1 MEERSTGAPTEAPRA
16 RLDEMSFPLRRSR
29 VLLAGAALGAAT
41 LLLFG
46 LRAVRGPAVDVAR
59 VTRTDLL
66 ETLVVSGRVLERSK
80 ASLGSPVTGTVAE
93 VLFEEGDRV
102 RPGQLLVRLDEAEA
116 LASLAEARARLEQV
130 SGSGRRIAGEELR
143 QATLRL
149 EQAERDLERLA
160 ALRRDGF
167 VSARDEDD
175 ARSARDVAASAV
187 ASARERVRAIA
198 AGGADERAA
207 RAAVASAAARL
218 EQRRV
223 VAPGPGVVLLRSV
236 EPGDVVAAG
245 KVLLTLALEHETWL
259 LAQPDEKNLPALRVG
274 QKARA
279 TADAFPARA
288 FAAEVFSIA
297 PGIDL
302 ARGTVDVKLRV
313 PDPPAFLR
321 SDMTLSIELEVGAR
335 PRALVVPLSCVRDA
349 ATEPWVIVVR
359 KGRAARVPVVLG
371 ARGGAVAEVL
381 RGLEEGELVVR
392 EPDRLAEGERVRAR
406 PAPGS

>member
-1 MEERSTGAPTEAPRA
+1 
-16 RLDEMSFPLRRSR
+16 MSFPLRRSR

-116 LASLAEARARLEQV
+116 LASLTEARARLEQV

-259 LAQPDEKNLPALRVG
+259 LAQPDEKNLPSLRVG
-274 QKARA
+274 QAARA
-279 TADAFPARA
+279 TADAFPERP
-288 FAAEVFSIA
+288 FDAEVISIA

-313 PDPPAFLR
+313 PDPPDFLR
-321 SDMTLSIELEVGAR
+321 SDLTLSIELEVGAR
-335 PRALVVPLSCVRDA
+335 PRALVVPLASVRDA
-349 ATEPWVIVVR
+349 ATEPWVLVVR
-359 KGRAARVPVVLG
+359 RGRAVRVPVVLG
-371 ARGGAVAEVL
+371 SRGGAVAEVL

-392 EPDRLAEGERVRAR
+392 EPDRVAAGGRVRAR

>member
-1 MEERSTGAPTEAPRA
+1 
-16 RLDEMSFPLRRSR
+16 MSLPLRRSR
-29 VLLAGAALGAAT
+29 VFLAGAALGAAT

-46 LRAVRGPAVDVAR
+46 LRAVRGPSVDVAK

-130 SGSGRRIAGEELR
+130 GGSGRRIAGEELR

-187 ASARERVRAIA
+187 ASARETVRALA

-288 FAAEVFSIA
+288 FDAEVISIA

-313 PDPPAFLR
+313 PNPPDFLR
-321 SDMTLSIELEVGAR
+321 SDLTLSIELEVGAR
-335 PRALVVPLSCVRDA
+335 PRALVVPLSSVRDA
-349 ATEPWVIVVR
+349 ATEPSVLALR
-359 KGRAARVPVVLG
+359 GGRAVRVPVVLG
-371 ARGGAVAEVL
+371 ARGGTVAEVL
-381 RGLEEGELVVR
+381 DGLDEGELLVR
-392 EPDRLAEGERVRAR
+392 DPDRVADGQRVRAR
-406 PAPGS
+406 PAPGG

>member
-1 MEERSTGAPTEAPRA
+1 
-16 RLDEMSFPLRRSR
+16 MSFPLRRSR

-41 LLLFG
+41 LLLLG
-46 LRAVRGPAVDVAR
+46 LRAVRGPAVDVAK

-116 LASLAEARARLEQV
+116 LAAHAEARARLEQV
-130 SGSGRRIAGEELR
+130 GGSGRRIAAEELR

-187 ASARERVRAIA
+187 ASARERVRALA

-223 VAPGPGVVLLRSV
+223 VAPGPGTVLVRSA
-236 EPGDVVAAG
+236 EPGDVVPAG
-245 KVLLTLALEHETWL
+245 KVLLTLALENETWL
-259 LAQPDEKNLPALRVG
+259 LAQPDEKNLPSLRVG

-279 TADAFPARA
+279 TADAFPDRA
-288 FAAEVFSIA
+288 FDAEVISIA

-313 PDPPAFLR
+313 PDPPDFLR
-321 SDMTLSIELEVGAR
+321 SDLTLSIELEVGAR
-335 PRALVVPLSCVRDA
+335 PRALVLPLASVRDA
-349 ATEPWVIVVR
+349 ATEPSVLAVR
-359 KGRAARVPVVLG
+359 KGRAVRVPVVLG

-392 EPDRLAEGERVRAR
+392 EPDRVAEGGRVRAR

>member
-1 MEERSTGAPTEAPRA
+1 
-16 RLDEMSFPLRRSR
+16 MSFPLRRSR

-46 LRAVRGPAVDVAR
+46 LRAVRGPAVDVAK

-259 LAQPDEKNLPALRVG
+259 LAQPDEKNLPSLRVG
-274 QKARA
+274 QAARA
-279 TADAFPARA
+279 TADAFPERP
-288 FAAEVFSIA
+288 FDAEVISIA

-313 PDPPAFLR
+313 PDPPDFLR
-321 SDMTLSIELEVGAR
+321 SDLTLSIELEVGAR
-335 PRALVVPLSCVRDA
+335 PRALVVPLASVRDA
-349 ATEPWVIVVR
+349 ATEPWVLVVR
-359 KGRAARVPVVLG
+359 RGRAVRVPVVLG
-371 ARGGAVAEVL
+371 SRGGAVAEVL

-392 EPDRLAEGERVRAR
+392 EPDRVAAGGRVRAR

>member
-1 MEERSTGAPTEAPRA
+1 
-16 RLDEMSFPLRRSR
+16 MSLTSRRSR
-29 VLLAGAALGAAT
+29 ALLAGAVILSVPVLALGI
-41 LLLFG
+41 
-46 LRAVRGPAVDVAR
+46 RALRGPAVDV
-59 VTRTDLL
+59 VTTSRSDLL

-80 ASLGSPVTGTVAE
+80 ASLGSPVTGTVAS

-102 RPGQLLVRLDEAEA
+102 RAGQLLVRLDEDEA
-116 LASLAEARARLEQV
+116 IASLAEARARLEQV
-130 SGSGRRIAGEELR
+130 SGSSRRIAGEELR

-149 EQAERDLERLA
+149 EQAERELARLL

-167 VSARDEDD
+167 ASARDEED

-187 ASARERVRAIA
+187 ASARERVRALA

-223 VAPGPGVVLLRSV
+223 VAPGPGTVLLRTV
-236 EPGDVVAAG
+236 EPGDVVPAG

-259 LAQPDEKNLPALRVG
+259 LAQPDEKNLPSLRVG
-274 QKARA
+274 QRARA
-279 TADAFPARA
+279 TADAFPDRA
-288 FAAEVFSIA
+288 FDAEVISIA

-313 PDPPAFLR
+313 PDPPDFLR
-321 SDMTLSIELEVGAR
+321 SDMTLSIELEVGAH
-335 PRALVVPLSCVRDA
+335 PRALVVPLSSVRDV
-349 ATEPWVIVVR
+349 ATEPWVLVLR
-359 KGRAARVPVVLG
+359 GRRAVRVPVVLG
-371 ARGGAVAEVL
+371 ARGRAVAEVL
-381 RGLEEGELVVR
+381 DGLDEGELLVR
-392 EPDRLAEGERVRAR
+392 DSDRIADGQRVRAR

>member
-1 MEERSTGAPTEAPRA
+1 
-16 RLDEMSFPLRRSR
+16 MSFPLRRSR

-259 LAQPDEKNLPALRVG
+259 LAQPDEKNLPSLRVG
-274 QKARA
+274 QAARA
-279 TADAFPARA
+279 TADAFPERP
-288 FAAEVFSIA
+288 FDAEVISIA

-313 PDPPAFLR
+313 PDPPDFLR
-321 SDMTLSIELEVGAR
+321 SDLTLSIELEVGAR
-335 PRALVVPLSCVRDA
+335 PRALVVPLASVRDA
-349 ATEPWVIVVR
+349 ATEPWVLVVR
-359 KGRAARVPVVLG
+359 RGRAVRVPVVLG
-371 ARGGAVAEVL
+371 SRGGAVAEVL

-392 EPDRLAEGERVRAR
+392 EPDRVAAGGRVRAR

>member
-1 MEERSTGAPTEAPRA
+1 
-16 RLDEMSFPLRRSR
+16 
-29 VLLAGAALGAAT
+29 
-41 LLLFG
+41 
-46 LRAVRGPAVDVAR
+46 
-59 VTRTDLL
+59 
-66 ETLVVSGRVLERSK
+66 
-80 ASLGSPVTGTVAE
+80 
-93 VLFEEGDRV
+93 
-102 RPGQLLVRLDEAEA
+102 
-116 LASLAEARARLEQV
+116 
-130 SGSGRRIAGEELR
+130 EELR

>member
-1 MEERSTGAPTEAPRA
+1 MSLSSGKSRA
-16 RLDEMSFPLRRSR
+16 
-29 VLLAGAALGAAT
+29 LLAGAALLALVLLVLGA
-41 LLLFG
+41 
-46 LRAVRGPAVDVAR
+46 RALRGPAVDVTAAS
-59 VTRTDLL
+59 RTDLL

-80 ASLGSPVTGTVAE
+80 ASLGSPVTGTVAA

-102 RPGQLLVRLDEAEA
+102 RSGQLLVRLDDDEARAA
-116 LASLAEARARLEQV
+116 LDEARARLDQV
-130 SGSGRRIAGEELR
+130 SGSGRGIAAEELR

-149 EQAERDLERLA
+149 EQAERDLERLL

-175 ARSARDVAASAV
+175 ARSARDLAASAV
-187 ASARERVRAIA
+187 SSAREKVRGLA
-198 AGGADERAA
+198 AGGAEERAA
-207 RAAVASAAARL
+207 RAAVASTAARL
-218 EQRRV
+218 EHRRV
-223 VAPGPGVVLLRSV
+223 VAPGPGVVLVRSV
-236 EPGDVVAAG
+236 EPGDVVSAG
-245 KVLLTLALEHETWL
+245 KVLLTLALEHETRL
-259 LAQPDEKNLPALRVG
+259 LAQPDEKNLPSLRVG

-279 TADAFPARA
+279 TADAFPDRA
-288 FAAEVFSIA
+288 FDAEVISIA

-313 PDPPAFLR
+313 PDPPDFLR
-321 SDMTLSIELEVGAR
+321 SDLTLSIELEVGAR
-335 PRALVVPLSCVRDA
+335 PRALGVPLASVRDA

>member
-1 MEERSTGAPTEAPRA
+1 MNLS
-16 RLDEMSFPLRRSR
+16 SRRSR
-29 VLLAGAALGAAT
+29 ALLAGAAFLAVALLTLGARS
-41 LLLFG
+41 
-46 LRAVRGPAVDVAR
+46 LRGRAVDVAA
-59 VTRTDLL
+59 VSRTDLL

-80 ASLGSPVTGTVAE
+80 ASLGSPVTGTVAA

-102 RPGQLLVRLDEAEA
+102 RAGQLLVRLDDDEARAA
-116 LASLAEARARLEQV
+116 LDEARARLDQLR
-130 SGSGRRIAGEELR
+130 GSGRRIAEEELR

-149 EQAERDLERLA
+149 EQAERELSRLL

-167 VSARDEDD
+167 ASARDEED
-175 ARSARDVAASAV
+175 ARSARDLASSAV
-187 ASARERVRAIA
+187 SAARARARALA
-198 AGGADERAA
+198 AGGTDERAA
-207 RAAVASAAARL
+207 RAAFDSAAARL

-223 VAPGPGVVLLRSV
+223 VASGPGVVLVRSV
-236 EPGDVVAAG
+236 EPGDVVPAG

-259 LAQPDEKNLPALRVG
+259 LAQPDEKNLPSLRVG
-274 QKARA
+274 QTARA
-279 TADAFPARA
+279 TADAFPDRA
-288 FAAEVFSIA
+288 FEAEVIAIA

-313 PDPPAFLR
+313 PDPPDFLR
-321 SDMTLSIELEVGAR
+321 SDLTLSIELEVGAR
-335 PRALVVPLSCVRDA
+335 PRALVVPLASVRDA
-349 ATEPWVIVVR
+349 ATEPWVLVVR
-359 KGRAARVPVVLG
+359 KGRAVRVPVVLG